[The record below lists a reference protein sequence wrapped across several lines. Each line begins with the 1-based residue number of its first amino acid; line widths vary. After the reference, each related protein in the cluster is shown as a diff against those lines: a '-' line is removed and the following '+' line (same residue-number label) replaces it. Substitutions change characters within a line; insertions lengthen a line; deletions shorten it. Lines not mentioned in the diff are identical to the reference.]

1 MALHYFVRVIIK
13 STENKLLIIIMIIVI
28 VITIII
34 IIIMIIIIIIIIM
47 GVISRPACGA
57 PAFTGHRNS
66 KSPDL
71 CTLINPYGYP

>member
-13 STENKLLIIIMIIVI
+13 STENKSLIIIMIIVI
-28 VITIII
+28 VIM
-34 IIIMIIIIIIIIM
+34 IMIIIIIIIIIMIIM

>member
-1 MALHYFVRVIIK
+1 
-13 STENKLLIIIMIIVI
+13 
-28 VITIII
+28 
-34 IIIMIIIIIIIIM
+34 M